1 MDFNNTGGFKG
12 FREIRGFKEIRG
24 PKGVNAP
31 KAPKR
36 FLVLDVVT

>member
-31 KAPKR
+31 KAPKG
-36 FLVLDVVT
+36 FLALDIVT

>member
-1 MDFNNTGGFKG
+1 MDFNNSGGFKG

-31 KAPKR
+31 KTPKR

>member
-31 KAPKR
+31 KTPKR

>member
-31 KAPKR
+31 KTPKR
-36 FLVLDVVT
+36 FLVLDIVT

>member
-1 MDFNNTGGFKG
+1 MVFNNTGGFKG

>member
-36 FLVLDVVT
+36 FLVLDIVT

>member
-31 KAPKR
+31 KTPKR
-36 FLVLDVVT
+36 FLVSDVVT

>member
-1 MDFNNTGGFKG
+1 MDFNNTGCFKG